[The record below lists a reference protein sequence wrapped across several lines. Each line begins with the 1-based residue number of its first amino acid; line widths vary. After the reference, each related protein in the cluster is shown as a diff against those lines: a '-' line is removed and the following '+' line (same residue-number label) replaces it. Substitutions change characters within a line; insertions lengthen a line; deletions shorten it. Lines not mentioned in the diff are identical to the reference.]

1 MALTLESHL
10 KELQD
15 DLKDGILGAPGSKP
29 MKRIGEL
36 EGSCYVCKR
45 IQYHFEHMAE
55 CVVFLWDADEEFGP
69 KLRAQPYFCLPHYKK
84 LLEYGQ
90 KRLNKK
96 KMAQFNAEVSKVVR
110 DYMDTLTEDVSWFCK
125 KFDYR
130 YDAEPW
136 YNSKD
141 AVERSI
147 KFLRSDIHNK

>member
-15 DLKDGILGAPGSKP
+15 DIKEGTFGTPGTKP
-29 MKRIGEL
+29 LKRIAEL
-36 EGSCYVCKR
+36 ESTCYVCKR
-45 IQYHFEHMAE
+45 ANFHFEHMAE
-55 CVVFLWDADEEFGP
+55 TVVYLWDADEDFGP
-69 KLRAQPYFCLPHYKK
+69 KLRAQPYFCIPHYKK

-96 KMAQFNAEVSKVVR
+96 KLSQFASEVGKVVN
-110 DYMDTLTEDVSWFCK
+110 DYMTTLTDDVSWFCK

-130 YDAEPW
+130 YDQEPW

-141 AVERSI
+141 SVERAI